1 MKKLI
6 AFTIQGRHLSLN
18 KHTKFKIDDF
28 TIEISHRE
36 NEPENVLRIQVI
48 LDNLKVELLPS
59 KGLSIGEVFIR
70 DTPIFWEPPTDL
82 IDPDKLNLISHEILV
97 NHHKIDGFTF
107 MHTMYL
113 LIFNCN

>member
-6 AFTIQGRHLSLN
+6 VFTIQGRHLSLN

-36 NEPENVLRIQVI
+36 HEPENVLRIQVI
-48 LDNLKVELLPS
+48 LDNLKAELLPS

-70 DTPIFWEPPTDL
+70 DTPIFWERPTDL
-82 IDPDKLNLISHEILV
+82 IDPDKLNLISHEIGV
-97 NHHKIDGFTF
+97 NNHKI
-107 MHTMYL
+107 
-113 LIFNCN
+113 